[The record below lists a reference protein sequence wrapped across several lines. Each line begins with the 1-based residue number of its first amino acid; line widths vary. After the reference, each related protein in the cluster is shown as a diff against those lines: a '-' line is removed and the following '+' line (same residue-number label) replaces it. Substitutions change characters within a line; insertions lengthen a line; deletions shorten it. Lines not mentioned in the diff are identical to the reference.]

1 MIKQKNIAILLFLT
15 GLLYMADWIIFCNIY
30 GSSRPSGTHQ
40 HFISSY
46 VSRFPRPFNTMTTGG
61 LRILTAL
68 VFLLFSYA
76 GYTFI
81 RLGKN
86 IWVAI
91 GIFSCVMAFWQ
102 LFSLL

>member
-1 MIKQKNIAILLFLT
+1 MTKQKNIAILLFLT
-15 GLLYMADWIIFCNIY
+15 GLLYMVDWIIFCNMY
-30 GSSRPSGTHQ
+30 DSSQPLGTHQ

-46 VSRFPRPFNTMTTGG
+46 VSRFPRPFNTTTTGG
-61 LRILTAL
+61 LRILTEL
-68 VFLLFSYA
+68 VFLFFSYA

-81 RLGKN
+81 RLGN
-86 IWVAI
+86 NTWVAI